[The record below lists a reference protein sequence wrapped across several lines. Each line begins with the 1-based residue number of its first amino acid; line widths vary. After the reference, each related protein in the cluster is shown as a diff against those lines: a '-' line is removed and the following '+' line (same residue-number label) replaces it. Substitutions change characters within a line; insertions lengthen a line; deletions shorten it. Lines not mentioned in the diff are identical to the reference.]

1 LLPDSIFSEKLGFF
15 GVASSGYYIVAG
27 RSTKIK
33 LIFTDDLN
41 PHKTED
47 SSLRYLPD
55 RGYFTALLDIRGFL
69 Q

>member
-15 GVASSGYYIVAG
+15 GVASSGYYIVSG

-33 LIFTDDLN
+33 LVFTENLS
-41 PHKTED
+41 PPKTED
-47 SSLRYLPD
+47 LGFRYLPD
-55 RGYFTALLDIRGFL
+55 RLYFTALLDIRGFL